1 MPFSHALADRIR
13 RLLGQGRGIAEKKMF
28 GGLCF
33 LLDDKMLV
41 GIMGSSLIA
50 RLGPDEAAKALQES
64 DVREFDAT
72 GRPMKG
78 WVVVEPDGLETDRQL
93 QSWLERAIRFV
104 EALPTKSDSDSPQR
118 RNVAEK
124 KTKVKR
130 KKGERGT

>member
-1 MPFSHALADRIR
+1 MAYDEGLAERLREVFPEHA
-13 RLLGQGRGIAEKKMF
+13 GIAEKKMF

-50 RLGPDEAAKALQES
+50 RLGPDEAAKALQET

-78 WVVVEPDGLETDRQL
+78 WVVVEPDGLDTDQQL

-104 EALPTKSDSDSPQR
+104 EALPTKPDSDSPQR
-118 RNVAEK
+118 RNVAEM